1 MANKYR
7 AIKVKY
13 DGYSFDSKA
22 EFYEYTRLK
31 QLQSLGEISN
41 LTVHNKYPII
51 VNGVKICV
59 VMDDFNYFDHKTNQ
73 QVCVDVKGQ
82 DLPMSKLKRKL
93 VKACY
98 PDINWVLVHV

>member
-13 DGYSFDSKA
+13 DGFTFASKA
-22 EFYEYTRLK
+22 EFEHYILLRDR
-31 QLQSLGEISN
+31 QQNGEISN
-41 LTVHNKYPII
+41 LKCHTRHPII
-51 VNGVKICV
+51 INGKKVCDV
-59 VMDDFNYFDHKTNQ
+59 EDDFSYLDHETNQ
-73 QVCVDVKGQ
+73 QMNIDCKGF
-82 DLPMSKLKRKL
+82 LTPMSRLKAKL